1 MNLSQVRR
9 WTKPWFLALLATVA
23 AVLVTTTC
31 CAPTAERVG
40 LINPLVPDWA
50 SPDTRMISFLNF
62 PDSVVPK
69 LKRLAIISIATNRE
83 TGACL
88 YGRRAAD
95 TLIVERIVPVLD
107 LEATSVTYRIYCDP
121 WPGFIGIVH
130 THPRATDPK
139 QPCLPS
145 GLVDGAIWGYK
156 QETLLQMVL
165 CGSGAGWMGL
175 RDGRFWLF
183 RWS

>member
-9 WTKPWFLALLATVA
+9 AWAKPWLLALFFVGAM
-23 AVLVTTTC
+23 LVTTC
-31 CAPTAERVG
+31 CAPAAIPDPS
-40 LINPLVPDWA
+40 INSLVPDWT

-62 PDSVVPK
+62 PDSVIPQFK
-69 LKRLAIISIATNRE
+69 ALAQASIDTQLER
-83 TGACL
+83 GGCL

-95 TLIVERIVPVLD
+95 TLIIERIVQVEDPD
-107 LEATSVTYRIYCDP
+107 ATDATYSLYCDP

-130 THPRATDPK
+130 THPLMTNLVL
-139 QPCLPS
+139 PCIPS

-156 QETLLQMVL
+156 LETLLQVVL

-183 RWS
+183 RWR